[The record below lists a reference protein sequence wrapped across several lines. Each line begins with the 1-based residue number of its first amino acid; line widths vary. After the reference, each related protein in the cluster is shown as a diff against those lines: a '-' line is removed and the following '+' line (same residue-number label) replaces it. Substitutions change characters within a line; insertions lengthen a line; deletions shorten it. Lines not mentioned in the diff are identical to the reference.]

1 MKSHE
6 GLLIVISG
14 PSGAG
19 KGTICQ
25 KLLEQ
30 NNNLYL
36 SVSATTRNPRDG
48 EKDGVDYYFLTKEDF
63 ERKIDNGNFLEYA
76 QVYKGCYYGTPK
88 DKVTDMLNKGYDVI
102 LEIDIQGALQVKENY
117 PEGIFIFVMPP
128 TMRDLRDR
136 LVARK
141 TETKEKIIERF
152 TKAYKEVNEKAKY
165 NYVVIND
172 IVENA
177 VQKVEAIMLSEKCR
191 VDRIEDV
198 DLNNREE
205 LIHELLINENI

>member
-1 MKSHE
+1 M
-6 GLLIVISG
+6 IVISG

-36 SVSATTRNPRDG
+36 SVSATTRSPRVG

-63 ERKIDNGNFLEYA
+63 EHKIDNDNFLEYA

>member
-1 MKSHE
+1 MKSHK

-25 KLLEQ
+25 KLLEK

-36 SVSATTRNPRDG
+36 SVSATTRSPRVG

-63 ERKIDNGNFLEYA
+63 EHKINNGNFLEYA

-152 TKAYKEVNEKAKY
+152 TRAYKEVNEKAKY

>member
-1 MKSHE
+1 MKSHK

-25 KLLEQ
+25 KLLEK

-36 SVSATTRNPRDG
+36 SVSATTRSPRVG

-63 ERKIDNGNFLEYA
+63 EHKINNGNFLEYA

-152 TKAYKEVNEKAKY
+152 TTAYKEVNEKAKY

>member
-1 MKSHE
+1 MKSHK

-36 SVSATTRNPRDG
+36 SVSATTRSPRVG

-63 ERKIDNGNFLEYA
+63 EHKIDNGNFLEYA

>member
-1 MKSHE
+1 MKSHK

-36 SVSATTRNPRDG
+36 SVSATTRSPRVG

-63 ERKIDNGNFLEYA
+63 EHKIDNGNFLEYA

-152 TKAYKEVNEKAKY
+152 TRAYKEVNEKAKY

>member
-1 MKSHE
+1 MKSHK

-36 SVSATTRNPRDG
+36 SVSATTRSPRVG

-63 ERKIDNGNFLEYA
+63 EHKIDNDNFLEYA

>member
-1 MKSHE
+1 MKSHK

-36 SVSATTRNPRDG
+36 SVSATTRSPRVG
-48 EKDGVDYYFLTKEDF
+48 EKDGVDYYFLTKEEF
-63 ERKIDNGNFLEYA
+63 EHKIDNDNFLEYA

>member
-48 EKDGVDYYFLTKEDF
+48 EKDGVDYYFLTKKDF